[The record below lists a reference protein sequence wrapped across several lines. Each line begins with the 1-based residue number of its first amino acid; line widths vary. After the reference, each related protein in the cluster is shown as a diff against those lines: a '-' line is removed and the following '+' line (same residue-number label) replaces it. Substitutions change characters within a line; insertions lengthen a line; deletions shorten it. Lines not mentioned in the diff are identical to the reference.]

1 MNYKKWYDSKTVLT
15 GMIAIATAAITW
27 LETGGT
33 WETLAIGVL
42 GALVVMLR
50 TITDTP
56 ISK

>member
-42 GALVVMLR
+42 GALVVTVSYTHL
-50 TITDTP
+50 TLPTN
-56 ISK
+56 